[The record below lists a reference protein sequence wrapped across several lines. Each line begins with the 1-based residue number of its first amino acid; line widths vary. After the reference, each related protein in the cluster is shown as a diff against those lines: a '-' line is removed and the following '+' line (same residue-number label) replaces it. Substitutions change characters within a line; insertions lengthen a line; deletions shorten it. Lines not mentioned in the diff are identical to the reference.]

1 MFSALALGIKLNLAM
16 SGEAMTL
23 DVTSLYDEAKDMDF
37 RTWNDWIFRKLRDS
51 LPTKQPVRRKTN
63 RPGA

>member
-16 SGEAMTL
+16 AGEAMTL

-37 RTWNDWIFRKLRDS
+37 RTWNDWVFRKLRDA
-51 LPTKQPVRRKTN
+51 LPPKQPLRRRTN
-63 RPGA
+63 WNGV